1 MEKTKGTIADKIDL
15 VSILRDVLWQSWAIF
30 LFAAGVYLIT
40 NVIMDRQY
48 EPIYTT
54 SSTFVVTTKDLNSSI
69 YTDMGNALEVTKR
82 FTTVLDSTLLKKK
95 IAEDLG
101 IDEFTATAKIRQVEE
116 TNLLVLTVTDRTAMM
131 AYRTIQSIMENYSEV
146 SDYVVQG
153 VQLDVIQE
161 PTIPG
166 GPSNFSNARAVS
178 RQFFKYALLAGIA
191 YVAIFSFLKDT
202 VKNPREAKNK
212 LDARLLG
219 TIYHEYRGISRIRTK
234 RTSMRITNPI
244 LSFRYVES
252 CRLTATKVRNYMDRR
267 KAKVLMITAVMEN
280 EGKSTVA
287 ANIALSLAQEGSKVL
302 LVDSDFRKPAIYK
315 IFEIAKDEVNDLPAV
330 LRTGEGIR
338 NIITKLKDEN
348 LYFILNKKGTSRI
361 ESLLANGTLRGIID
375 FSRTQFD
382 YVIVDT
388 PPSGLLSDA
397 ATLSEWSDGAIYVV
411 RQDFLNDASIL
422 DSVQR
427 LSESDVR
434 FIGSVINLA
443 DRSTSHSGYGY
454 GGYGGYG
461 YAYYGY
467 GSKKYYTK
475 GASGDEDEIPMIDLK
490 LDADD

>member
-131 AYRTIQSIMENYSEV
+131 AYRTIQSIMDNYSEV

-191 YVAIFSFLKDT
+191 YVVIFSFRKDT
-202 VKNPREAKNK
+202 VESS
-212 LDARLLG
+212 LG
-219 TIYHEYRGISRIRTK
+219 
-234 RTSMRITNPI
+234 
-244 LSFRYVES
+244 
-252 CRLTATKVRNYMDRR
+252 
-267 KAKVLMITAVMEN
+267 
-280 EGKSTVA
+280 
-287 ANIALSLAQEGSKVL
+287 
-302 LVDSDFRKPAIYK
+302 
-315 IFEIAKDEVNDLPAV
+315 
-330 LRTGEGIR
+330 
-338 NIITKLKDEN
+338 
-348 LYFILNKKGTSRI
+348 RI
-361 ESLLANGTLRGIID
+361 EA
-375 FSRTQFD
+375 
-382 YVIVDT
+382 
-388 PPSGLLSDA
+388 
-397 ATLSEWSDGAIYVV
+397 
-411 RQDFLNDASIL
+411 
-422 DSVQR
+422 
-427 LSESDVR
+427 
-434 FIGSVINLA
+434 
-443 DRSTSHSGYGY
+443 
-454 GGYGGYG
+454 
-461 YAYYGY
+461 
-467 GSKKYYTK
+467 
-475 GASGDEDEIPMIDLK
+475 
-490 LDADD
+490 

>member
-280 EGKSTVA
+280 EGKSPVA

-330 LRTGEGIR
+330 LRTGEGIK

-388 PPSGLLSDA
+388 SPMGLIPDVEDIAQYCDA
-397 ATLSEWSDGAIYVV
+397 TALVV
-411 RQDFLNDASIL
+411 HEDMVLTKNINDAIDTLGETRAPVIGCIFNDATPIL
-422 DSVQR
+422 
-427 LSESDVR
+427 R
-434 FIGSVINLA
+434 F
-443 DRSTSHSGYGY
+443 
-454 GGYGGYG
+454 GGNS
-461 YAYYGY
+461 YGY
-467 GSKKYYTK
+467 GSYHSRYGGYYGKQETK
-475 GASGDEDEIPMIDLK
+475 Q
-490 LDADD
+490 